1 MASNGRYQSHLLSF
15 LSRQRQKIADQTSVL
30 LRHTKLATLWGAQ
43 ILLYPVYALYQ
54 TTRLAGRQLQQTA
67 QRAFLSLRFG
77 TEAADAA
84 QADRFEIDASIER
97 VLAAVH
103 HVVHPELPEFRERE
117 SSPIATSQWN
127 LGLLLRPVAL
137 VRRFFSPASV
147 EIQEIQTDS
156 APGTMTPATAAS
168 LTSQPSEGTTTPA
181 RLPIQAVA
189 SLIDTR
195 NLVLVLE
202 GNVIFDRLTPDQQRK
217 IEQRIIFEL
226 ATYWHWLRQRS
237 FSSRSSTPL
246 SLPNDRPTLLAPV
259 RVFRQL
265 MAWVQTGPI
274 AIATNVF
281 QESALI
287 THSDSEGSGIHD
299 LDWFVP
305 NLGESTFNLRG
316 FVPRKLPS
324 SGDLKTTLGQLPKW
338 TDLEAL
344 VWAAVHYFFGGR
356 ERRFAA
362 TYPYLPD
369 APDTTHHRS
378 VDRLVPSTP
387 WLSWSD
393 VFDRP
398 PVKTTQL
405 KTTQAN
411 TTAIIQTEE
420 FLQANFPN
428 IAALPLSPQPGRDI
442 ALPARPKFSFGQS
455 LRRWMQGYFRSQT
468 SAVVPRSSDTS
479 SPPSETSDTAVV
491 EHDRSEAYLVIS
503 EVDGLSTNGI
513 SEEHT
518 PQATELHIPYPISHA
533 QDWIDA
539 EVSEAGYIKSPVE
552 KMMGWLDAFV
562 SWIEAKLI
570 AVWNWLTARES

>member
-84 QADRFEIDASIER
+84 QADHFEIDASIER
-97 VLAAVH
+97 VLAAVQ

-117 SSPIATSQWN
+117 SSTIATPRWN
-127 LGLLLRPVAL
+127 LGLLLRPITL
-137 VRRFFSPASV
+137 VRRFFSPASG
-147 EIQEIQTDS
+147 EIEVAREETSLETI
-156 APGTMTPATAAS
+156 TPAAPAA
-168 LTSQPSEGTTTPA
+168 LTPQPSEGMTATA

-195 NLVLVLE
+195 NLVLILE
-202 GNVIFDRLTPDQQRK
+202 GNVIVDSLTPDQQRK

-237 FSSRSSTPL
+237 LGSRSSTPL

-281 QESALI
+281 QESALV
-287 THSDSEGSGIHD
+287 THSDSEGSGVHD

-305 NLGESTFNLRG
+305 NLGESTFNVRD
-316 FVPRKLPS
+316 FVPRRLPS

-369 APDTTHHRS
+369 SSDTTNHRS
-378 VDRLVPSTP
+378 VDRRALSTP

-398 PVKTTQL
+398 PVQTTPI

-411 TTAIIQTEE
+411 TTAIFQNEE

-428 IAALPLSPQPGRDI
+428 IAALPLSPQPRLGI

-455 LRRWMQGYFRSQT
+455 LKRWMQGYFRSQT

-479 SPPSETSDTAVV
+479 SPQIETSDTAVV
-491 EHDRSEAYLVIS
+491 EHDRSEGYLVIS
-503 EVDGLSTNGI
+503 EVDGLNTQGI
-513 SEEHT
+513 SEEHA
-518 PQATELHIPYPISHA
+518 PNATELHIPYPISHA

-539 EVSEAGYIKSPVE
+539 EVSEASYIKSPVE
-552 KMMGWLDAFV
+552 KMMGWLDTFV

>member
-77 TEAADAA
+77 TEIADAA

-97 VLAAVH
+97 VLAAVQ

-117 SSPIATSQWN
+117 SPTLEKSQWN

-147 EIQEIQTDS
+147 EIQQIQTDS
-156 APGTMTPATAAS
+156 APGTITPATAAS
-168 LTSQPSEGTTTPA
+168 LTSHPSEGIAASA

-195 NLVLVLE
+195 NLVLILE

-237 FSSRSSTPL
+237 LGSRSSTPL
-246 SLPNDRPTLLAPV
+246 SLPDDRPTLLAPV

-274 AIATNVF
+274 AIATNIF
-281 QESALI
+281 QESALVA
-287 THSDSEGSGIHD
+287 HPSEGRAAHD

-305 NLGESTFNLRG
+305 NLGESDFDLRD
-316 FVPRKLPS
+316 FLPRRLPS

-362 TYPYLPD
+362 AYPYLPD
-369 APDTTHHRS
+369 ASDTNNHRS

-398 PVKTTQL
+398 PVKPTQS
-405 KTTQAN
+405 KTAQTN
-411 TTAIIQTEE
+411 TAAIFQNEE

-428 IAALPLSPQPGRDI
+428 IAALPLSPQPRRGI

-455 LRRWMQGYFRSQT
+455 LKRWMQGYFRSQT
-468 SAVVPRSSDTS
+468 STVVPRSPDTS
-479 SPPSETSDTAVV
+479 NSAIETSDSAVV
-491 EHDRSEAYLVIS
+491 EHDRGEGYLVIS
-503 EVDGLSTNGI
+503 EVDGLNTQGI
-513 SEEHT
+513 SEEHA

-562 SWIEAKLI
+562 SWIETKLI
-570 AVWNWLTARES
+570 ALWNWLTARES